1 MLCSVNEIINCLKKE
16 YDVTVY
22 GVFPES
28 IRALKKLPRNTSEF
42 LSSDTLY
49 ACTAND
55 ISAYSHG
62 RLSGIPL
69 LCTVGLDQS
78 CGESILGQHSIILLR
93 GVYLPDVL
101 MHLAGI
107 MFDLGMKESPLSEVR
122 RDLLLCKDV
131 DSMMKKAYEHIKLP
145 IFFTTPTLKIISH
158 SSSIEINPIMEQYA
172 DGYGFSA
179 KLRQASSRA
188 ETVAEGSNNPDHHFR
203 WLDEQWQLLSYPLF
217 EKNSLSGYMLVFS
230 RSSVPSSQQLDIC
243 ILLRNILENE
253 LPRLPSAPM
262 ETEESFIESL
272 IHSKVSDEDAITE
285 VLARL
290 QWKPKKVMHI
300 LVLSLNG
307 LLPTKS
313 LRESRRLLSDACD
326 KRCRVYAL
334 DSGIIMLYEG
344 EDRLFSSEPPQWLT
358 ELGSFLAK
366 GGLCAGISGP
376 FSHFSD
382 FGRAFTQ
389 ASISMQTGAVLN
401 KQVPLFFYEDMAVY
415 HMMELAANT
424 LDLTALMPA
433 GFNDLVELD
442 KKENKELI
450 KTLAVYLECG
460 RSISLCAEML
470 FLHAN
475 TIKYRIKQISEILH
489 CDFKDGSAFFRTALA
504 VKLLMYVENCQYLDH
519 PYSQLQNRG
528 EHLKG

>member
-16 YDVTVY
+16 YDITVY
-22 GVFPES
+22 GAFPES
-28 IRALKKLPRNTSEF
+28 IRALKKLPINTSDP
-42 LSSDTLY
+42 LRSDTLY

-55 ISAYSHG
+55 LSAYSHG

-78 CGESILGQHSIILLR
+78 CGESILGQHSVILLR

-101 MHLAGI
+101 MHLAGA

-131 DSMMKKAYEHIKLP
+131 DGMLKKAYEYIRLP

-158 SSSIEINPIMEQYA
+158 SASIEINPIMDQYV
-172 DGYGFSA
+172 DGNGFSA

-188 ETVAEGSNNPDHHFR
+188 ETVAEGNSSPEYRFR

-217 EKNSLSGYMLVFS
+217 SKNSLSGYMLVFS
-230 RSSVPSSQQLDIC
+230 RSSMPTPHQLDIC
-243 ILLRNILENE
+243 VLLRNILENE
-253 LPRLPSAPM
+253 LPRLPSSPM
-262 ETEESFIESL
+262 ETEESFIDSL
-272 IHSKVSDEDAITE
+272 IHSQVISEDTIAET
-285 VLARL
+285 LARL
-290 QWKPKKVMHI
+290 HWVPKKAMHI

-307 LLPTKS
+307 LLPAKS
-313 LRESRRLLSDACD
+313 LRESRRLISEVCD

-344 EDRLFSSEPPQWLT
+344 EDRLFSSEVPQWLAD
-358 ELGSFLAK
+358 LGAFLSK

-376 FSHFSD
+376 FVHFSD
-382 FGRAFTQ
+382 FSRAFAQ
-389 ASISMQTGAVLN
+389 ASMSMKTGAVLN
-401 KQVPLFFYEDMAVY
+401 KHVPLFFYEDMAVY
-415 HMMELAANT
+415 HLIELAANT
-424 LDLTALMPA
+424 LDLTALMPT

-460 RSISLCAEML
+460 RSISLCAEKL
-470 FLHAN
+470 FVHAN

-489 CDFKDGSAFFRTALA
+489 CDFKDGPAFFRTALA
-504 VKLLMYVENCQYLDH
+504 VRMLMYVENCQYLDH
-519 PYSQLQNRG
+519 PYSQLQNMTHG
-528 EHLKG
+528 K